1 MPISIGLITT
11 LKMAAILKSL
21 FLKEPFTIDCIYV
34 HLKTVVKTV
43 DVGKCDDDN
52 YIIVHVHVI
61 LTSSTRDTR
70 VMHS

>member
-11 LKMAAILKSL
+11 FKMEAILKSL

-34 HLKTVVKTV
+34 HLKTVV
-43 DVGKCDDDN
+43 GKCDDDN

-61 LTSSTRDTR
+61 LTSTTTRDTCIR
-70 VMHS
+70 HS

>member
-11 LKMAAILKSL
+11 LKKAAILKSL

-34 HLKTVVKTV
+34 HLKTVV
-43 DVGKCDDDN
+43 GNCDDNN

-61 LTSSTRDTR
+61 LTSATTRDTR